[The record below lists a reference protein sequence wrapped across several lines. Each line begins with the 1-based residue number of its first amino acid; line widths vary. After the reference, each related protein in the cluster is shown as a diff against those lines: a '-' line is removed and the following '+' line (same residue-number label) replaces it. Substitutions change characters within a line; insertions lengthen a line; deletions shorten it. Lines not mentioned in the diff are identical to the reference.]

1 MPEFIGKTLIILG
14 LGIVALGIVVSL
26 LGKWPGEGTGLGWLG
41 KLPGDIFIKRDN
53 FTFYFPLRDQYPHQR
68 GGQSPSL
75 LPPEAVISPDFSPR
89 SVARASSRSCTV
101 SGSAPA
107 SGGW

>member
-41 KLPGDIFIKRDN
+41 KLPGDMFIKRDN
-53 FTFYFPLRDQYPHQR
+53 FTFYFPL
-68 GGQSPSL
+68 GTSIVISVVGSL
-75 LPPEAVISPDFSPR
+75 LLYFFLKR
-89 SVARASSRSCTV
+89 
-101 SGSAPA
+101 
-107 SGGW
+107 

>member
-1 MPEFIGKTLIILG
+1 MPEFIGKSLIILG

-53 FTFYFPLRDQYPHQR
+53 FTFFFPL
-68 GGQSPSL
+68 GTSIVISVVGSL
-75 LPPEAVISPDFSPR
+75 LLYFFLKR
-89 SVARASSRSCTV
+89 
-101 SGSAPA
+101 
-107 SGGW
+107 

>member
-1 MPEFIGKTLIILG
+1 MPEFIGKTLIALG

-53 FTFYFPLRDQYPHQR
+53 FTFYFPL
-68 GGQSPSL
+68 GTSILISVVGSL
-75 LPPEAVISPDFSPR
+75 LLYFFLKR
-89 SVARASSRSCTV
+89 
-101 SGSAPA
+101 
-107 SGGW
+107 